1 MEPSSCPGGSALFAS
16 EDPEHSG
23 LWTLDAAGRGLRQ
36 LTRGAYEWYPA
47 CSRDGKWVLYDPFL
61 ASPRVP
67 QRIPWEGGKA
77 VPLLE
82 NFKGVSA
89 SACAYSPD
97 GKWVA
102 CRYIAAVDGPT
113 QLAVIPSA
121 GGAASKLFDMPASP
135 ISYWMRNAAYPNP
148 PVRWALD
155 GEALTYVVTKAGVS
169 NIWAQALK
177 GGPPQQL
184 THLKELQIFYF
195 DWSPQGDLVLS
206 RGNVSSDTGTSHS
219 N

>member
-1 MEPSSCPGGSALFAS
+1 MSGTPRVHVTGSGCSTTRFLRLHGFLRGSPGR
-16 EDPEHSG
+16 
-23 LWTLDAAGRGLRQ
+23 AARRS
-36 LTRGAYEWYPA
+36 R
-47 CSRDGKWVLYDPFL
+47 CSRISRG
-61 ASPRVP
+61 SP
-67 QRIPWEGGKA
+67 
-77 VPLLE
+77 L
-82 NFKGVSA
+82 A

-206 RGNVSSDTGTSHS
+206 RGSVTSDAVLIR
-219 N
+219 NLR